1 MPFIFYANMQKLC
14 NIENFFRNFI
24 FFSNLATI
32 INRIIFTHIYLIMSN
47 IELSEQEQIR
57 RQSLQKLRDLGIEP
71 YPAAKYEVN
80 IHTDEFK
87 EKFAH
92 LQVEEYAEGETL
104 CLAGRLMSRRIMG
117 SASFAELQDSKGRL
131 QLYLNRDVICPG
143 DDKTMYNDVFKK
155 LLDIGD
161 IIGVKGIAFRTK
173 MGELSLKVQ
182 ELTVLCKSL
191 KPLPIVKEKDGKLFD
206 AFTDPEQRYR
216 KRYVDL
222 IVNPQVKEVFIK
234 RTKLMNTMR
243 QYLDNLGCLEVETP
257 ILQPIYGG
265 ASARPFK
272 THHNALDQTLYLRI
286 ADELYLKRLIVGGF
300 DGVYEF
306 SKDFRNEGMDRFHNP
321 EFTQIELYVAY
332 KDYFWMM
339 DTVEEMVEK
348 VAIALNG
355 DTKVKVGDNIIDFK
369 RPWKRF
375 TMFEAIEHFTGVDI
389 SNMNEEQLAETAKK
403 FGVEVDSTMGK
414 GKLVD
419 EIFGET
425 CESKIIQP
433 TFITDYPVE
442 MSPLTKKHRSKEGL
456 VERFEAICN
465 GKELCNAYSE
475 LNDPVDQR
483 QRFEDQLLLA
493 KRGDEEAMVLD
504 EDFLTAIDH
513 GMPPTAGIGIG
524 IDRLT
529 MIMTNSESIQD
540 VLFFPQMKP
549 EKKFEYDPVEAYT
562 AIGIPEEWV
571 SLVQKLGFLKV
582 ANLAEA
588 KPGKLFNDLCG
599 LNKKGKLNLT
609 VPTQD
614 DVKAWVEK
622 AAQ

>member
-1 MPFIFYANMQKLC
+1 
-14 NIENFFRNFI
+14 
-24 FFSNLATI
+24 
-32 INRIIFTHIYLIMSN
+32 
-47 IELSEQEQIR
+47 
-57 RQSLQKLRDLGIEP
+57 
-71 YPAAKYEVN
+71 
-80 IHTDEFK
+80 
-87 EKFAH
+87 
-92 LQVEEYAEGETL
+92 
-104 CLAGRLMSRRIMG
+104 
-117 SASFAELQDSKGRL
+117 
-131 QLYLNRDVICPG
+131 
-143 DDKTMYNDVFKK
+143 KTMYNDVFKK

-161 IIGVKGIAFRTK
+161 IIGVKGKVFRTK
-173 MGELSLKVQ
+173 MGELSVRAE

-191 KPLPIVKEKDGKLFD
+191 KPLPIVKEKDGKVYD
-206 AFTDPEQRYR
+206 AFTNPELRYR

-222 IVNPQVKEVFIK
+222 IVNPQVKEVFVK

-243 QYLDNLGCLEVETP
+243 QYLDALGCLEVETP

-286 ADELYLKRLIVGGF
+286 ANELYLKRLIVGGF

-355 DTKVKVGDNIIDFK
+355 DTKVKVGENVIDFK

-375 TMFEAIEHFTGVDI
+375 TMFEAIQHFTGVDI
-389 SNMNEEQLAETAKK
+389 SQMDEKELAETAKK

-414 GKLVD
+414 GKLID

-475 LNDPVDQR
+475 LNDPIDQR

-562 AIGIPEEWV
+562 ALGIPEEWV
-571 SLVQKLGFLKV
+571 SLIQKLGFLKV
-582 ANLAEA
+582 ENLKDA
-588 KPGKLFNDLCG
+588 KPGKLFNDLCS

-609 VPTQD
+609 NPSAD

-622 AAQ
+622 AQ